1 MNILVCL
8 KMVSRATY
16 TDMLCA
22 DDASDDRLSGG
33 AIEINPA
40 DAYALETA
48 LKLKDRYGAY
58 VTVLSMSPMLAEP
71 MLRRALAMGADEAV
85 LVCDRIFA
93 GSDTI
98 ATAKTLS
105 AALKALPR
113 QDMIFCGSKAI
124 DSETGHIG
132 AQLAA
137 LNELRYMGDVL
148 AVNELRGGR
157 LCVKHAGKHGAEEY
171 SLVLPAVFSIINGTG
186 MIRSPT
192 IFGLRSSAKREIRIM
207 TGDTLHLTAEQA
219 GKNASGTETV
229 RIDRLS
235 FAHRHGAY
243 TDDVHDGAAGLA
255 EMLECAK

>member
-1 MNILVCL
+1 
-8 KMVSRATY
+8 
-16 TDMLCA
+16 
-22 DDASDDRLSGG
+22 
-33 AIEINPA
+33 
-40 DAYALETA
+40 
-48 LKLKDRYGAY
+48 
-58 VTVLSMSPMLAEP
+58 MLAVP
-71 MLRRALAMGADEAV
+71 MLRSALAMGADEAV

-148 AVNELRGGR
+148 AVNELRDGR

-243 TDDVHDGAAGLA
+243 TDDVHDGAARLA

>member
-1 MNILVCL
+1 
-8 KMVSRATY
+8 
-16 TDMLCA
+16 
-22 DDASDDRLSGG
+22 
-33 AIEINPA
+33 
-40 DAYALETA
+40 
-48 LKLKDRYGAY
+48 
-58 VTVLSMSPMLAEP
+58 MLAEP
-71 MLRRALAMGADEAV
+71 MLRSALAMGADEAV

-148 AVNELRGGR
+148 AVNELRDGR

-171 SLVLPAVFSIINGTG
+171 SLVLPAVFSIINGY
-186 MIRSPT
+186 RNDPQPHH
-192 IFGLRSSAKREIRIM
+192 LRLAQQRKAR
-207 TGDTLHLTAEQA
+207 DTDHDRRHAA
-219 GKNASGTETV
+219 PDGGAS
-229 RIDRLS
+229 R
-235 FAHRHGAY
+235 
-243 TDDVHDGAAGLA
+243 
-255 EMLECAK
+255 

>member
-16 TDMLCA
+16 TDMLCS

-33 AIEINPA
+33 AIGINPA

-71 MLRRALAMGADEAV
+71 MLRSALAMGADEAV

-137 LNELRYMGDVL
+137 LND
-148 AVNELRGGR
+148 
-157 LCVKHAGKHGAEEY
+157 C
-171 SLVLPAVFSIINGTG
+171 
-186 MIRSPT
+186 
-192 IFGLRSSAKREIRIM
+192 
-207 TGDTLHLTAEQA
+207 
-219 GKNASGTETV
+219 
-229 RIDRLS
+229 
-235 FAHRHGAY
+235 
-243 TDDVHDGAAGLA
+243 
-255 EMLECAK
+255 